1 MPRRVSQ
8 AQAVREAV
16 RVAAKSP
23 HRTVWIGVDG
33 PAGAGK
39 TTLAS
44 RIATAIDRAVVVAI
58 DDFSGPR
65 IAEWDIERLHEQLT
79 NPLIQGRPARFQR
92 WDWDRDEG
100 TEWVDVQPAT
110 VVIIEGV
117 SATRAE
123 VTVPWALKIWVDTPR
138 ELRRARTLHRA
149 GPAMASQWLA
159 HWIPSEEAYIAAQRP
174 QVRADLIV
182 RGDEPAD

>member
-1 MPRRVSQ
+1 
-8 AQAVREAV
+8 
-16 RVAAKSP
+16 
-23 HRTVWIGVDG
+23 
-33 PAGAGK
+33 
-39 TTLAS
+39 
-44 RIATAIDRAVVVAI
+44 
-58 DDFSGPR
+58 
-65 IAEWDIERLHEQLT
+65 
-79 NPLIQGRPARFQR
+79 
-92 WDWDRDEG
+92 
-100 TEWVDVQPAT
+100 VDVQPAT

-149 GPAMASQWLA
+149 GAAMASQWLA